1 MLYCIALYYI
11 ILCCVVLYCIVLC
24 CVALY
29 CIVLCC
35 VVLCC
40 CIVLYCIVLYC
51 IVLYCIVFHLCFSL
65 SVPLNFIK
73 YSFICDRLLLLIVVK
88 NNFSVYL
95 NSTKTKLMVLL
106 L

>member
-11 ILCCVVLYCIVLC
+11 ILYCVVLCCIALCCVVLCSVVLCCVVLYCIVL
-24 CVALY
+24 LY
-29 CIVLCC
+29 CI
-35 VVLCC
+35 
-40 CIVLYCIVLYC
+40 I
-51 IVLYCIVFHLCFSL
+51 LYCIVFHLCFSL
-65 SVPLNFIK
+65 SVPLNFLK